1 MPSEQAEK
9 FLPQR
14 KIVFG
19 SRATNCIWSSCT
31 LRAEWAVLLNLLH
44 DNTANLDKHCQLQI
58 AGICCTTLG
67 EKWQRSISF
76 CPAPSSL
83 ADSQALSIELT
94 FQGLSRTW
102 HFAVPQHLR
111 NSSLNFLPQ
120 VPQPQHQTQ
129 PLKSAKKRLSSPHNI
144 NSHNS
149 ARLFSFQL
157 ISKLFCEFTRWLK
170 WKGMLLQSFHQWVIW
185 LNEFVEIVAHYWP
198 CEIGEL

>member
-44 DNTANLDKHCQLQI
+44 DNTANLDKHCLLQI

-83 ADSQALSIELT
+83 ADSQALSIELA
-94 FQGLSRTW
+94 FQGLSGPQDS
-102 HFAVPQHLR
+102 AVPQHIR
-111 NSSLNFLPQ
+111 NSRNIIAEFSISGPKHPSLSTDEKEAF
-120 VPQPQHQTQ
+120 
-129 PLKSAKKRLSSPHNI
+129 SPHNQKI
-144 NSHNS
+144 LNS
-149 ARLFSFQL
+149 ANFFTLRASQSYLL
-157 ISKLFCEFTRWLK
+157 I
-170 WKGMLLQSFHQWVIW
+170 
-185 LNEFVEIVAHYWP
+185 
-198 CEIGEL
+198 

>member
-94 FQGLSRTW
+94 FQGLSGPQDS
-102 HFAVPQHLR
+102 AVPQHIR
-111 NSSLNFLPQ
+111 NSRNIIAEFSISGPKHPSLSTDEKKHFLPTIKRYST
-120 VPQPQHQTQ
+120 PQDFLALRASQSY
-129 PLKSAKKRLSSPHNI
+129 L
-144 NSHNS
+144 
-149 ARLFSFQL
+149 L
-157 ISKLFCEFTRWLK
+157 I
-170 WKGMLLQSFHQWVIW
+170 
-185 LNEFVEIVAHYWP
+185 
-198 CEIGEL
+198 